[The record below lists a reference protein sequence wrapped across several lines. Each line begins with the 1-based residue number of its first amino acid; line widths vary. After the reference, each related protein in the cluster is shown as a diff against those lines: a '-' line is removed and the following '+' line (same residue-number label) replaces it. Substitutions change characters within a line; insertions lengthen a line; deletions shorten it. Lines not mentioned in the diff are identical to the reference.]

1 MPATHIP
8 GLRSPYDTVGGIV
21 QFGRMLDKIRLHA
34 AGKLPAAWVE
44 AALQNQDVMLIDHGN
59 CEKKAAGAAFQLMF
73 RYIDKPDLQNKMSRL
88 AREELRHFEQVLA
101 IIRKRDIALRNVG
114 SSRYAAGLRELV
126 RNHEPYRL
134 TDTLVIGA
142 FIEARSCERFAMLV
156 PHLDEE
162 LAQVAVHYYLDEMTH
177 AEIADILGCSRRQVG
192 YLLERLST
200 KTERLKEAAP

>member
-1 MPATHIP
+1 MLPDLNDFLACAT
-8 GLRSPYDTVGGIV
+8 S
-21 QFGRMLDKIRLHA
+21 
-34 AGKLPAAWVE
+34 AAWVE

-59 CEKKAAGAAFQLMF
+59 CEKKAAGSAFQLMF
-73 RYIDKPDLQNKMSRL
+73 RYVDKPDLQNKMSRL

-101 IIRKRDIALRNVG
+101 IIRRREIELRNVG

-162 LAQVAVHYYLDEMTH
+162 LGKFYHGLLKSEARHFQDYLRLAYLYGDAVDVD
-177 AEIADILGCSRRQVG
+177 AIIVRVR
-192 YLLERLST
+192 ER
-200 KTERLKEAAP
+200 ERELIESPDSEFRFHSGVPAAA